1 MAVGDVTWIHN
12 GIAQWHS

>member
-1 MAVGDVTWIHN
+1 MAVGDVIWMHN